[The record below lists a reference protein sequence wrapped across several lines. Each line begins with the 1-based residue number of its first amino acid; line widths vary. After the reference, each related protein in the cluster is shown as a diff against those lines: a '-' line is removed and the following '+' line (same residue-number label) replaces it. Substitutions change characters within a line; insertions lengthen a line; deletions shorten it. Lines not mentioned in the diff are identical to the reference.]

1 MVELGTLTRAAEHL
15 GIAQPSLS
23 QQVMDLEAHF
33 KAKLLVRTKRGVTPT
48 LAGELL
54 YRHAHII
61 LRQLEQATTEL
72 RAANTDLSGA
82 VTVGLPGTIAP
93 VLSMPLLRQAR
104 EKYPGIILR
113 IVEGSYVLMNELT
126 VNGRLDLALSSG
138 ESVRGVKSEHLL
150 TDELVLVSSRELA
163 RDLPQGTVSIPEL
176 VGHPLVLPTRLGL
189 GRSSVYEG
197 FAQHGLTPTVVGE
210 LESAYEMISAARE
223 SMGSLVIGWIAAV
236 NLAPDLVVHRLNNP
250 TIHRPIY
257 LSEPEILP
265 PTASLKAIRTLITD
279 TVRGMVG
286 RGEWPGAVTPAIAGP
301 LAGPM
306 TPER

>member
-48 LAGELL
+48 PAGELL

-72 RAANTDLSGA
+72 RAANTDLSGQ
-82 VTVGLPGTIAP
+82 VTIGLPGTIAP
-93 VLSMPLLRQAR
+93 VLSMPLLRQVR
-104 EKYPGIILR
+104 EKYPGIVLR
-113 IVEGSYVLMNELT
+113 IVEGSYVLMSELT
-126 VNGRLDLALSSG
+126 VNGRIDLALSSG

-163 RDLPQGTVSIPEL
+163 RDLPVGSVAIPEL
-176 VGHPLVLPTRLGL
+176 VGHPLVLPTRLGI
-189 GRSSVYEG
+189 GRSSVYDA

-210 LESAYEMISAARE
+210 LESAYEMIRAARE
-223 SMGSLVIGWIAAV
+223 NVGSLVIGWIAAV
-236 NLAPDLVVHRLNNP
+236 SMAPDLVVRRLTDP

-265 PTASLKAIRTLITD
+265 PTASLKAVRGLIAG
-279 TVRGMVG
+279 TVRGMAA
-286 RGEWPGAVTPAIAGP
+286 RGQWPGAEMPSPPPAS
-301 LAGPM
+301 
-306 TPER
+306 